1 MSQTTTNP
9 RFQKDPGSSRIF
21 SVTWE
26 DSEIIAGGATLSSVA
41 VTSTPAGLTVGAG
54 SVAGAVGS
62 ALVSGGTLGDTY
74 EVAFAGT
81 FSNGEID
88 VQRLLITI
96 REIPVGL
103 P

>member
-1 MSQTTTNP
+1 MAQTTTNP
-9 RFQKDPGSSRIF
+9 RFQKDPDASRIF
-21 SVTWE
+21 SVTWA
-26 DSEIIAGGATLSSVA
+26 DSEIIAGGATLVSVA
-41 VTSTPAGLTVGAG
+41 VTSTPAGLTVGPG
-54 SVAGAVGS
+54 SVAGAIGS
-62 ALVSGGTLGDTY
+62 ALISGGTLGTTY
-74 EVAFAGT
+74 EAVFAGT